1 MAGTELV
8 KSNTQ
13 TLGASRTVY
22 ADQGSTFQYL
32 DNGLGIQQNGG
43 SQTHWALFSLFGR
56 VNYAYN
62 NKYLATVNFRRDG
75 SSRLDPHN
83 QYGNFYGGSI
93 GWRIDQ
99 EAFMKDIK
107 PITLLKLRA
116 GIGQLGNQEIG
127 NYSYATLVSGAGFY
141 PFNGVSNQG
150 NAINTLGNPNVRW
163 ETSTQTDIG
172 LDLGLFDSHLQFST
186 DYFIKNTSGML
197 LQPAQPSS
205 TGSAA
210 SAFVNA
216 GSMRNQGFE
225 FEVSY
230 RNTIDKKFKYEV
242 IGNLAIIKNQVTSLA
257 GGSPLVGGR
266 IDNNYYATQTA
277 VGHPVGSFYLLQQEG
292 IFQNAQQVFTHAY
305 QGPGIQPGD
314 VMFKDIS
321 GPNGKPDGVI
331 DNYDRTYVGSPIP
344 KFTYGLTTNLSYAK
358 FDISLFFQGVYGNKL
373 YNQVNTDIE
382 GFYRAFN
389 LTERAAT
396 KSWNGEGSTNEFPR
410 LSWTGATNNKQ
421 PSTRFLENGSYLR
434 LKNVQLGYTVGNQLL
449 QKLKLSSVRFF
460 VSAQNVFTVTK
471 YTGIDPEIYTNS
483 NSIGDGV
490 KAVGIDW
497 GTYPSARTITIGVNA
512 NF

>member
-1 MAGTELV
+1 
-8 KSNTQ
+8 
-13 TLGASRTVY
+13 
-22 ADQGSTFQYL
+22 
-32 DNGLGIQQNGG
+32 
-43 SQTHWALFSLFGR
+43 
-56 VNYAYN
+56 
-62 NKYLATVNFRRDG
+62 
-75 SSRLDPHN
+75 
-83 QYGNFYGGSI
+83 
-93 GWRIDQ
+93 
-99 EAFMKDIK
+99 
-107 PITLLKLRA
+107 
-116 GIGQLGNQEIG
+116 
-127 NYSYATLVSGAGFY
+127 
-141 PFNGVSNQG
+141 
-150 NAINTLGNPNVRW
+150 
-163 ETSTQTDIG
+163 
-172 LDLGLFDSHLQFST
+172 
-186 DYFIKNTSGML
+186 ML

-210 SAFVNA
+210 SAYVNA

-230 RNTIDKKFKYEV
+230 RNAINKKFKYQL
-242 IGNLAIIKNQVTSLA
+242 IGNLAAIQNKVTSLA

-292 IFQNAQQVFTHAY
+292 IFQNTQQVFTHAY

-321 GPNGKPDGVI
+321 GPNGKPDGII

-344 KFTYGLTTNLSYAK
+344 KLTYGLTTNLSYAN
-358 FDISLFFQGVYGNKL
+358 FDVSLFFQGVYGNKL

-382 GFYRAFN
+382 GFYRSFN

-396 KSWNGEGSTNEFPR
+396 ESWSGEGSTNQFPR
-410 LSWTGATNNKQ
+410 LSWNGATNNKQ

-434 LKNVQLGYTVGNQLL
+434 LKNIQLGYTIGNQLL
-449 QKLKLSSVRFF
+449 QKLKLSSIRVFA
-460 VSAQNVFTVTK
+460 SAQNVFTVTK

-490 KAVGIDW
+490 RAVGIDW
-497 GTYPSARTITIGVNA
+497 GTYPSARTFTFGINA